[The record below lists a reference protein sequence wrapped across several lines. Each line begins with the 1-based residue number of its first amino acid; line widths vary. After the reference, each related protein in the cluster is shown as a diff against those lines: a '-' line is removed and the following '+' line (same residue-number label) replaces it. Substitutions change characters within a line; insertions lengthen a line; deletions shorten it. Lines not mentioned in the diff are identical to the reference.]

1 VASPIPL
8 SRTGAKGK
16 ANYKQL
22 FKLAAGAAEW
32 EWKRQNNRAAVR
44 DFFVNVT
51 RYPRYLIALGLG
63 VGNSVLAPLLARTSN
78 PVTAIALVAAAVS
91 GSISLALVLHAMVTP
106 LPGA

>member
-1 VASPIPL
+1 MASPLPL

-16 ANYKQL
+16 CNYKQL
-22 FKLAAGAAEW
+22 FQLAAGAAEW

-63 VGNSVLAPLLARTSN
+63 VADSVFAPLLARTSN
-78 PVTAIALVAAAVS
+78 PVTAIALISAAVS

>member
-1 VASPIPL
+1 MS
-8 SRTGAKGK
+8 
-16 ANYKQL
+16 
-22 FKLAAGAAEW
+22 
-32 EWKRQNNRAAVR
+32 